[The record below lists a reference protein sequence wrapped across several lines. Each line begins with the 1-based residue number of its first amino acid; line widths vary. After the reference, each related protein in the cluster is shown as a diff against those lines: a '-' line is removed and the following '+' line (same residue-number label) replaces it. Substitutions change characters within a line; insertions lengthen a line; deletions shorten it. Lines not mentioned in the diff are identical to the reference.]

1 MGAVKN
7 AYLPKNLGPSPRSN
21 GVWSFAISATHLP
34 MVNAL
39 RKIGEH
45 MQTTREPL
53 ERFAEY
59 LAETSKKNFSSESTN
74 EGKAWTPR
82 IGKGSRALLV
92 LTGKMRGTVT
102 SATKGVIKLTD
113 SKLIF
118 GIRKSPRALAHNFGR
133 RKVEGA
139 RGVSS
144 IPPREFLAFDD
155 STRDKLIE
163 IVSDWQT
170 EIISRA
176 NRRMAAM

>member
-1 MGAVKN
+1 MSRG
-7 AYLPKNLGPSPRSN
+7 N
-21 GVWSFAISATHLP
+21 GVWNFSISATHLP

-39 RKIGEH
+39 QKIGAD
-45 MQTTREPL
+45 MSSAKVPL
-53 ERFAEY
+53 ERFAKY
-59 LAETSKKNFSSESTN
+59 LAETSSKSFSTESNN

-118 GIRKSPRALAHNFGR
+118 GIRKSKKAIAHNFGR
-133 RKVEGA
+133 RKVEGV

-144 IPPREFLAFDD
+144 IPPREFLAFDE

-170 EIISRA
+170 EVISRA